1 MAAVQSLP
9 APAVMSLKAA
19 LHVIFSSM
27 YGLGRVVDRNITF
40 VELFAGEAN
49 WSCGMRSL
57 SYEGV
62 SIDARRNYAH
72 DFLTP
77 AGFMATLSAVLRIRP
92 GGVFWAGPPCS
103 TWVFMSRHST
113 GRDKDVRGNWESSPY
128 VASQNA
134 LVSRLLVILRLCMA
148 RGVYY
153 IIEQPRSSIMFE
165 YPPFAKFLQKHPAR
179 TCHTEMGAF
188 GMKAEKDTILKGTA
202 PYISELERR
211 LNSQERKRLRLDAS
225 KTKTSVEG
233 ENCLGGKTRRGTPDL
248 KATQAYPLE
257 FGCAHALKFQA
268 HDLAKA
274 DDEHVPVAK
283 RRRVDSRSASADMV
297 HGFLRSRLPD
307 ASERTLLDDLS
318 DMSDEEDPWFL
329 DDLKTGNPG
338 RWHNNATS
346 ENTLSL
352 PGSSA

>member
-1 MAAVQSLP
+1 
-9 APAVMSLKAA
+9 
-19 LHVIFSSM
+19 
-27 YGLGRVVDRNITF
+27 
-40 VELFAGEAN
+40 
-49 WSCGMRSL
+49 
-57 SYEGV
+57 
-62 SIDARRNYAH
+62 
-72 DFLTP
+72 
-77 AGFMATLSAVLRIRP
+77 
-92 GGVFWAGPPCS
+92 
-103 TWVFMSRHST
+103 
-113 GRDKDVRGNWESSPY
+113 
-128 VASQNA
+128 
-134 LVSRLLVILRLCMA
+134 MA

-297 HGFLRSRLPD
+297 HGFLPSRLPD

>member
-1 MAAVQSLP
+1 
-9 APAVMSLKAA
+9 
-19 LHVIFSSM
+19 
-27 YGLGRVVDRNITF
+27 
-40 VELFAGEAN
+40 
-49 WSCGMRSL
+49 
-57 SYEGV
+57 
-62 SIDARRNYAH
+62 
-72 DFLTP
+72 
-77 AGFMATLSAVLRIRP
+77 
-92 GGVFWAGPPCS
+92 
-103 TWVFMSRHST
+103 
-113 GRDKDVRGNWESSPY
+113 
-128 VASQNA
+128 
-134 LVSRLLVILRLCMA
+134 
-148 RGVYY
+148 
-153 IIEQPRSSIMFE
+153 
-165 YPPFAKFLQKHPAR
+165 
-179 TCHTEMGAF
+179 
-188 GMKAEKDTILKGTA
+188 
-202 PYISELERR
+202 
-211 LNSQERKRLRLDAS
+211 LDAS
-225 KTKTSVEG
+225 KTKTAVEG

-297 HGFLRSRLPD
+297 HGFLPSRLPD

-352 PGSSA
+352 PGSSAWSLRAASATLLVVGFGRDLLLASVAMTATVASILEPHKKEVKNQNLKPCMHDDATMQLLRMLGT